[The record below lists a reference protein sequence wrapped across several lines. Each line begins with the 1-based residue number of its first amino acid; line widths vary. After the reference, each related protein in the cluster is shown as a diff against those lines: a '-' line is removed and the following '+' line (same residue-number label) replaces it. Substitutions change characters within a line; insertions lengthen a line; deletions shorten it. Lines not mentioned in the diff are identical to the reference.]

1 MTKRKWMATLMLVLL
16 TVGMMVT
23 TVSAAEGTPNT
34 GDTPYSFY
42 FEPTSGWR
50 YTEWRN
56 KTNNTSVYIN
66 LAQAPANYTRCH
78 VQGGK
83 GDWGDNVNVSSVT
96 YETYGSS
103 DAIVVRTGKWRIRQ
117 TVYEHGK
124 NKARIQFV
132 ATSETGVVAGLWSPD
147 CAGSYPAV
155 N

>member
-23 TVSAAEGTPNT
+23 TVSAAESTPNT

-66 LAQAPANYTRCH
+66 LAQTPANYDR
-78 VQGGK
+78 
-83 GDWGDNVNVSSVT
+83 S
-96 YETYGSS
+96 GS
-103 DAIVVRTGKWRIRQ
+103 RIM
-117 TVYEHGK
+117 E
-124 NKARIQFV
+124 
-132 ATSETGVVAGLWSPD
+132 SGLRRELS
-147 CAGSYPAV
+147 GSKLKR
-155 N
+155 